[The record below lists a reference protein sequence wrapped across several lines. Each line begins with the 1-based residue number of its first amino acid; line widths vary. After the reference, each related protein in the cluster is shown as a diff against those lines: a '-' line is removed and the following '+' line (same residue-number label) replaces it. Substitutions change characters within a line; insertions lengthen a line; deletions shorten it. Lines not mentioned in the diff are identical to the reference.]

1 MVKSLNNDLILRMMA
16 QGIFHIPEISGAAH
30 FVIAGFKNK
39 AIFSLFWA
47 ILHFFNWKKNNI
59 LFLSFY

>member
-1 MVKSLNNDLILRMMA
+1 MVKSLNNDLILRMVA

-39 AIFSLFWA
+39 AIFSLSEQLC
-47 ILHFFNWKKNNI
+47 IFF
-59 LFLSFY
+59 S

>member
-47 ILHFFNWKKNNI
+47 IVQFFLMEKTHI
-59 LFLSFY
+59 LFLSFC

>member
-16 QGIFHIPEISGAAH
+16 EGIFHIPEISGAAH

-39 AIFSLFWA
+39 AIFNLF
-47 ILHFFNWKKNNI
+47 
-59 LFLSFY
+59 